1 MKTKTSFSY
10 RLMSLLLVA
19 LMAFTMLPTAALAAD
34 TSEEHVHTED
44 CVHEEITVE
53 TEPVSVDTSAVEAE
67 PTAEITVETE
77 EVTITETEPVTE
89 ETAESAD
96 PYSGMIGESAVAWKI
111 DPSTGR
117 LTISGSGDCDDFTS
131 ADDQPWA
138 TVRGEITEVWFY
150 DMDALAISD
159 LAYWFDGCTALI
171 MAEIPY
177 TTPVIGTRAFAN
189 CPALRTVL
197 IYHDGGLS
205 IKESAF
211 SADKLSALEIRYIPS
226 SEATTEVLTGYEWK
240 ADNRAVFFE
249 DVYGLSLLASGAC
262 HFCDGTY
269 SYTLDYEYWT
279 EDVHSIRHW
288 CSNCGLDQCGGVNAE
303 SHTFS
308 NGVCTKCGYDNGT
321 GSGGGGGG
329 DVGGGDTT
337 CYHYSTYYSWSG
349 CTYYEYCSNCGEY
362 LGSGTSHG
370 STYTSWSGCDW
381 YEYCRD
387 CDELMDY
394 GTSHGTYSYGAWEY
408 YNSSRHRRYYSCND
422 CGEGSY
428 SYGYHST
435 TTKYSEYSST
445 QHKYGSYCSTC
456 SSYVGSTS
464 YASHNFS
471 YGSWSNYNATQH
483 RRTVSCST
491 CGYSSYEYANH
502 SLTYGNWTS
511 YNGTQ
516 HRRTVKC
523 STCSYSSYEY
533 ANHTLTTGTWTS
545 VSNTQHSRTT
555 SCSCGYSTTETANHS
570 LTYGDWEISEG
581 TYYSSKH
588 QRTVSC
594 SCGYSTTEYE
604 DHSLYGISDYQYFS
618 NEYHMRHEK
627 CDCGYPCDVYSYHTY
642 TTAKSP
648 DTENSHKVI
657 KTCTACGHSTEES
670 EKHTFA
676 YGAWEAYDETQHWR
690 TAECECGYSTHEY
703 GDHYDNTGDDYCDDC
718 GYLVSRFSVTLP
730 AAMVM
735 TVSEDGEIHTADN
748 VAIINNS
755 THAVEITSVTVTA
768 AGDWTLV
775 PYNYNMAAAKVDTKL
790 IGFRLNGAA
799 TRQTGD
805 TERLSLP
812 TNWTIDR
819 ADIFPLEYDAIVSAT
834 STTMKN
840 EQVLTLVFV
849 IDWAPR

>member
-44 CVHEEITVE
+44 CVHDEITVE

-138 TVRGEITEVWFY
+138 AVREEITEVWFY

-159 LAYWFDGCTALI
+159 LAYWFEGCTALT

-177 TTPVIGTRAFAN
+177 TTPIIGTRAFAD
-189 CPALRTVL
+189 CPNLAVLMFYYYDTDNFTIAPGAFYSPSTTETSLRVVTEQQNAVLKIATYDWETDNRTVHMSDA
-197 IYHDGGLS
+197 YGLV
-205 IKESAF
+205 
-211 SADKLSALEIRYIPS
+211 
-226 SEATTEVLTGYEWK
+226 TLTGC
-240 ADNRAVFFE
+240 A
-249 DVYGLSLLASGAC
+249 LSDCSC
-262 HFCDGTY
+262 SSCDWYY
-269 SYTLDYEYWT
+269 SYDYMNASKHNTWVRCT
-279 EDVHSIRHW
+279 NCSAAFLLSQDAHSY
-288 CSNCGLDQCGGVNAE
+288 S
-303 SHTFS
+303 S
-308 NGVCTKCGYDNGT
+308 NGYCSDCGHYNSSYDT
-321 GSGGGGGG
+321 S
-329 DVGGGDTT
+329 V
-337 CYHYSTYYSWSG
+337 CYHYSSYYSWSG

-502 SLTYGNWTS
+502 SLTYGSWTS

-545 VSNTQHSRTT
+545 VSDTQHSRTT

-570 LTYGDWEISEG
+570 LTYGDWEVSEG
-581 TYYSSKH
+581 TFYSTKH

-604 DHSLYGISDYQYFS
+604 DHDCYGDSDWEYVDTT
-618 NEYHMRHEK
+618 YHMRHEK
-627 CDCGYPCDVYSYHTY
+627 CDCGYTRELYDSHTY
-642 TTAKSP
+642 TTVKEP
-648 DTENSHKVI
+648 DAENSHKVI

-670 EKHTFA
+670 EKHTFT